1 VERKYPIHAGS
12 HFYEADH
19 RMGAGCLPHWFL
31 ELENNQLEMVTV
43 QVRKRTSFDA
53 THMAESTLDYFVDL
67 CHHHF
72 YGLASQTIEHQK

>member
-1 VERKYPIHAGS
+1 MPCHIGS
-12 HFYEADH
+12 WN
-19 RMGAGCLPHWFL
+19 LKITL
-31 ELENNQLEMVTV
+31 TQLEMVTV
-43 QVRKRTSFDA
+43 QVCTSSEEDTSFDA